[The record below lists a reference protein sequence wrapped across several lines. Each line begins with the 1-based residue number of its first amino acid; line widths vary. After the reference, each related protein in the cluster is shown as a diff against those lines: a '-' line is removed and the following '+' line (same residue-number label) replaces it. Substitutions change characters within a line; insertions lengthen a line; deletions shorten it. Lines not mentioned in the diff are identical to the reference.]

1 MADDT
6 NIKYRDIFRMLRSEI
21 LAGKYDHVLRLP
33 SENQLVRRFNASR
46 STMIRVMLELQKY
59 GLVERRRG
67 SGTYLSPMARN
78 STGCLGLIVPGH
90 RNVEIFTPICAEI
103 ARVSREAGYTTL
115 FGDVSSSNP
124 LERVRQAQA
133 LAADYASRRV
143 SGVFFEPIELL
154 PDSTELS
161 LEILS
166 ILNGNHIPVVLLDR
180 DVVSAK
186 GRSQY
191 DLVGINNIRAG
202 RTLAAHIIEQ
212 EARHICFFMP
222 PHSAPTIFQ
231 RCEGVAMA
239 VRGAG
244 IPWRDTNV
252 CVAFPDDADA
262 VRRLFRKGVAPD
274 ALICGNDRTAARLLQ
289 TLTGIGKRV
298 PQDTMLAGFDDVSC
312 AQLLS
317 PPLTTM
323 RQPCEAIAAVAVR
336 TLLER
341 IYDPTLPP
349 REINLEA
356 TLVVRKST
364 KGQV

>member
-1 MADDT
+1 MRAVHDA
-6 NIKYRDIFRMLRSEI
+6 KYMEIFRTLRGEI
-21 LAGKYDHVLRLP
+21 LAGKYDNALHLP
-33 SENQLVRRFNASR
+33 SENQLVRRFGASR

-67 SGTYLSPMARN
+67 SGTYLSLMARN
-78 STGCLGLIVPGH
+78 STGSLGLIVPGH

-103 ARVSREAGYTTL
+103 ARVSREAGYTIL
-115 FGDVSSSNP
+115 FGDVSSPDP

-133 LAADYASRRV
+133 LASDYASRHV

-154 PDSTELS
+154 PDSDELS

-166 ILNGNHIPVVLLDR
+166 ILNGNRIPVVLLDR

-191 DLVGINNIRAG
+191 DLVGINNVRAG
-202 RTLAAHIIEQ
+202 RTLAAHVIAQ
-212 EARHICFFMP
+212 GARNVRFFMP

-231 RCEGVAMA
+231 RREGVAA
-239 VRGAG
+239 ELIDAG
-244 IPWRDTNV
+244 LAWRDSST
-252 CVAFPDDADA
+252 CIALPDDADA
-262 VRRLFRKGVAPD
+262 VRRIFRRGSPPD
-274 ALICGNDRTAARLLQ
+274 AFICGNDRTAARLLQ
-289 TLTGIGKRV
+289 TLSAIGKRV
-298 PQDTMLAGFDDVSC
+298 PNDVMLAGFDDVSC

-323 RQPCEAIAAVAVR
+323 RQPCEDIAAVAVR

-341 IYDPTLPP
+341 IGNHALPP
-349 REINLEA
+349 REISLEA
-356 TLVVRKST
+356 TLVVREST
-364 KGQV
+364 KGQE